1 MELNEFSRSSLAQA
15 INQQGRQLT
24 SLRRVLEKRV
34 LLDASVAADI
44 SHSASDTSG
53 PEIAESADA
62 KNGHDN
68 SENNSDNNG
77 GQDSTAEGFAPDAGQ
92 RQELVVIDLQLN
104 DAQALIDD
112 LVQQASEVTE
122 ENGILQLAIGERSVS
137 LLTLD
142 ASDSLQT
149 VTDFLA
155 DNGQTFDAIHLISH
169 GGAGGI
175 DVGGEELSLTSLA
188 ATDGGSHSTQLQSW
202 ESSLSAD
209 ADILLYG
216 CNTGYSL
223 TGERFIDQIASLT
236 GADVAASDD
245 ATGSALR
252 GGDWEL
258 EQQKGEVETD
268 IVFSKLLQGAWEG
281 LMVATPGATVDA
293 PSEDFINEST
303 DIGIS
308 FENDGDT
315 VGYGPFID
323 VVTGPGMTVDGTS
336 GLNGAN
342 VETYTYENGQWVD
355 SGGNPV
361 LFHPFDFNQTGA
373 IPLPPGEEGST
384 WYAIQLPF
392 GSYSPDQPSFDFD
405 VSVILD
411 EAAGAMVGVPIPVWV
426 RPGFAYGNDPLNNP
440 DTDPPIVSNP
450 IETTV
455 TPTVIEV
462 EKTAQDGD
470 GDNNSIGDD
479 GETVTGPS
487 EPVVWRVNVD
497 IANLSTV
504 ENLVVTEEVPNNFYY
519 VPGNVVVTDSG
530 GNPLNVTITEPPEGA
545 NNGSE
550 LIIEFNDP
558 ITGTLAT
565 NDIVITY
572 TGYVPDVD
580 ANGDPIVINDGAND
594 AIRNEVSVTGEYQ
607 DQTIS
612 DSDDAI
618 ITAVA
623 TALQK
628 DVVLIDDVGGTGIT
642 PGDRLQ
648 YTLTL
653 EVSDYIR
660 LTDLLLT
667 DSIQDGLEIDPDS
680 FTFEIF
686 TNGNTFGPD
695 AIGSGNLSVTENGG
709 DGSTDVSIDLS
720 QELID
725 RGISPNGGL
734 NGDLFQDTAIDGTTT
749 VTITYEATIRETY
762 LATGD
767 AVNVYDVINN
777 QATVNGSLGS
787 ANGQDVSNS
796 GNESVQI
803 EGADS
808 SKSVYAIDGSTDP
821 ADLTDIAVGQT
832 VTFAIDIDL
841 ATLDDAGLSITDYLP
856 QPVFEAIAPVF
867 FDTTEGANIPGVGEW
882 GFGPATDFANWPD
895 GYLDGANVTTSADSG
910 NNSITWTLDPVEQLS
925 SVGGHVQLLFTVQV
939 LDQPFTDGLFLTN
952 VASVTVNGTDETVTL
967 PPGGIQIE
975 VVSPDVNVTK
985 GVISTDDGSGI
996 FDPDPPGPVTF
1007 DPAGTPGDGSPPW
1020 TGTITSDDLDTTP
1033 IDSNLS
1039 DIDAGDTVRFAIT
1052 LENTGGSDAFNL
1064 VISDTLPDGF
1074 VIPPGGLNLQVFTG
1088 DGNPIGFTGDLF
1100 TGGIT
1105 LDDPSADEGALNE
1118 GRDPDTGTTT
1128 DGSNIIII
1136 TYDLIA
1142 TDAVQPGQEIVNTAQ
1157 LEAYGGVDGGN
1168 DYTEGNTDID
1178 WQDDATVEVKQNT
1191 VDKALN
1197 STSIVSPNNGDAEA
1211 VIGETAIY
1219 TLTIEIAEGITPS
1232 ASILD
1237 TLDTGLQFV
1246 ELISATSS
1254 SADIQ
1259 NAAGDPW
1266 SQADLIVTPNGQQVD
1281 FDLGDLTNVNRDN
1294 TVTESI
1300 TITYRVLVQNILS
1313 NQSSV
1318 QLNNRAQ
1325 FSWDSTDDG
1334 IDNPTIN
1341 DTDSAEN
1348 ITVIEPDLQIDK
1360 SLTGTSPRIDAND
1373 QVEYTVVI
1381 SHTGFSDTDA
1391 FDATF
1396 IDTLPPELTNVVL
1409 ASATLSINGSDVDV
1423 SGLFQVNGN
1432 TIEMVP
1438 GQSFDLPLGATLTLV
1453 IEANV
1458 INNIVV
1464 GTEITNTGTVDWESI
1479 DGDDPNE
1486 RTGEDGPGGLN
1497 DYITDDSATFTVDEI
1512 TAGKSVISTSII
1524 DPYNERL
1531 EAVIGEEVTYEAR
1544 FTVPE
1549 GEAPNAE
1556 IIDILPAGMEFVS
1569 FDGVFIGTDIQ
1580 VLNGGFGTPSITDN
1594 PDGTTTLNFGT
1605 ADLQNTGNDGLA
1617 IEDTIA
1623 VFYTV
1628 RVTNVVSNQAGV
1640 VLSNDAQ
1647 FRWDIDGNGSNTDP
1661 GDGFQQDSAD
1671 VTVIEPQLTIEKVA
1685 DITTGDNG
1693 DQVTYTITVTNPDD
1707 GSSTTAYDVSFSDQ
1721 LPVELENISFSA
1733 NLVLGGSTPSDVTG
1747 FFTYDSATNQLLLDP
1762 QAELDIFPGSVVT
1775 ITITGTLA
1783 NTVTGSTITNAT
1795 DVDWTSLDGAD
1806 LEERTGEDGEGGL
1819 LNDYAAGD
1827 TADITVNRPAV
1838 DKVLVSTSQNDD
1850 LNDDTEA
1857 TIGEIV
1863 TFSVTVTLPEATL
1876 TGQIIDDFG
1885 PGFEFI
1891 DLVSVTAS
1899 NPDAIILDPDAITI
1913 IDDPANNTI
1922 GLDFGTLINTDTD
1935 NSTVETVTFTYR
1947 LRVTDIPTNVDGTTL
1962 NNEVLLQYD
1971 TDGDGTFD
1979 DSANST
1985 ASVDVV
1991 EPLLLI
1997 DKELLSP
2004 TPLTLGGLAQY
2015 QITVQLDPA
2024 SGADAYNVVLQD
2036 ALPPY
2041 IASVENIQ
2049 IDVTGGSP
2057 TIIDNSIADLLLL
2070 DISEIDSTTVIT
2082 ITIDARVTSDPA
2094 AIGQTTT
2101 NTTVADYTSLDTPDG
2116 GDDSDIEREYEVS
2129 DEVTADIEAVDLFI
2143 DKDDGGIDVDNP
2155 AAPGDTITYTIN
2167 YGNRGNLD
2175 ATGVVITETLPDY
2188 VIYDPADNPGW
2199 VLNGD
2204 TLTFD
2209 VGDLAAGE
2217 TGSVELIVT
2226 IINPLPSGVEETNNT
2241 VSIDGDE
2248 SNGADPTPG
2257 DNTDVDVTP
2266 IEAAPDYVIDKV
2278 EEFDDPAFPGETIS
2292 WSITIVNEGN
2302 QDGTGVVITDQLPS
2316 TPFVSGYTASDGG
2329 IVDID
2334 AGTVVWNIGDLAV
2347 GESVTV
2353 TLTGIVA
2360 DEVPPRIP
2368 LQVNAAEVT
2377 DDGTNGPDPT
2387 PENNVD
2393 SEPFDITEVDL
2404 SITKDDGG
2412 ITTAP
2417 GGTVVYTLTYAN
2429 LGTALADNVLITET
2443 LPPNTTFDAASSTA
2457 GWVDQGDGTF
2467 TFDLGTLDPGE
2478 TGTVD
2483 FAVIVDDPLPAG
2495 VEEVLNSTEIS
2506 YDDGRGPDQN
2516 LDNNSDDDNTPI
2528 NAQPDYVI
2536 DKIENFD
2543 DPANPGDTIE
2553 WTIEVSNQGN
2563 QDGTGVV
2570 VTDNLPDTSLFN
2582 SFVASDGGVI
2592 DLDAG
2597 TVTWNIGDLAA
2608 GDSVSFTLSAV
2619 VNESVPTVIPTQT
2632 NTVTVDD
2639 DGTNGADPT
2648 PDNNTDSEDLD
2659 ITYVDLAIDKDDGGV
2674 TVEPGDTLVYTLTY
2688 ANNGTADATGV
2699 TITESLP
2706 EYATFDAANSTAG
2719 WIDNGDGTFTFNV
2732 GALAAGDSGNVE
2744 FAVII
2749 DEPIPSGV
2757 EETSNTT
2764 SITDDGDSGPDQ
2776 NTDDN
2781 DDDEVTPIDG
2791 RPDYVIDKI
2800 ENFDDP
2806 ANPGDTIEWTIEVSN
2821 QGNQDGTGVVV
2832 TDNLP
2837 DTSLFSDFIASDGGV
2852 IDLDAGTVT
2861 WNIGDLAAGDSV
2873 SFTLS
2878 AVVNESV
2885 PTVIPTQTN
2894 TVTVDDDGTNGA
2906 DPTPDNNTDSEDLD
2920 ITYVDLAIDKDDG
2933 GVTVEPGDT
2942 LVYTLTYAN
2951 NGTAD
2956 ATGVTITESLPEY
2969 ATFDAANSTAG
2980 WIDNGDGTFTFN
2992 VGALAAG
2999 DSGSVEFAVIID
3011 EPIPSGVEET
3021 SNTTSITD
3029 DGDSGPDQNTD
3040 DNDDD
3045 EVTPIDGRPD
3055 YVIDKIENFDDPA
3068 NPGDTIEWTIEVSN
3082 QGNQDGTG
3090 VVVTDNLPDTSLFS
3104 DFIASDGGVIDL
3116 DAGTV
3121 TWNIGDLAAGD
3132 SVSFTLTAVVAE
3144 SVPTVIPTQTNTVTV
3159 DDDGTNGPD
3168 PTPDNNTDS
3177 EDLDITYVDLAIDK
3191 DDGGVTVEPGDTLV
3205 YTLTYANNGTADATG
3220 VTITESLPE
3229 YATFDAANSTA
3240 GWIDNGDGTFTFNV
3254 GALAAGDSGSVEFA
3268 VIIDEPIPSGVEET
3282 SNTTSITDDGD
3293 SGPDQNTDDN
3303 DDDEVT
3309 PIDGR
3314 PDYVIDKIENFDD
3327 PVNPG
3332 DAISWTIE
3340 VRNEGNQDGTGVVV
3354 TDLLPDTSLFNNFT
3368 ASNGG
3373 VIDLDA
3379 GTVTWN
3385 IGDLAVGESV
3395 TLTLT
3400 AVVADTVPANV
3411 GPQTN
3416 TVVVDDDGSNG
3427 LDPTPDNNRDD
3438 ETLVIEFVDLFVDK
3452 DHGDAEPGPTDTL
3465 VYTLSYGNAGT
3476 AEATGVVITET
3487 LPPNTSFD
3495 AANSSPGWVQNGDVF
3510 TFDVGTLAAGETGII
3525 TFAVTI
3531 DYPLDATVQQINNTA
3546 EITDDGNHGPDQEID
3561 NNRDDDVTDLF
3572 NPGPN
3577 VDNITLSQ
3585 LFPEY
3590 IYPPREWERQ
3600 QPELHGR
3607 LISKETEDLRA
3618 NLQGARNGGNF
3629 DPGFGS
3635 ADGRFYPNDW
3645 SRVFSN
3651 DLSIDTSASAG
3662 MEKSS
3667 PLALDKDLGR
3677 YRANSLFGDFERPA
3691 ASPELP
3697 AGATNSV
3704 PVTAPLPAP
3713 LQSSPFQSGPGAD
3726 EPLNLIPERSQLQRQ
3741 LDDIAR
3747 ELSEAQVSPLLAAFA
3762 ALSVAETG
3770 DKPVK

>member
-68 SENNSDNNG
+68 SYSNPDNKSDNNG
-77 GQDSTAEGFAPDAGQ
+77 SQDSTAEGFALDAGQ

-112 LVQQASEVTE
+112 LVQQASKVTE
-122 ENGILQLAIGERSVS
+122 ENGILHLAIGERSVS

-142 ASDSLQT
+142 ASDGLQT

-155 DNGQTFDAIHLISH
+155 DSGQTFDAIHLISH

-175 DVGGEELSLTSLA
+175 DVGGEELSLTSLT
-188 ATDGGSHSTQLQSW
+188 ATEDGNHSAQLRSW
-202 ESSLSAD
+202 ESSLSTD

-268 IVFSKLLQGAWEG
+268 IVFSKLLQGTWEG

-323 VVTGPGMTVDGTS
+323 VVTGPGMTVDSTS

-660 LTDLLLT
+660 LTGLLLT
-667 DSIQDGLEIDPDS
+667 DSIQDGLEVDPDS
-680 FTFEIF
+680 FNFEIF

-725 RGISPNGGL
+725 RSISPNGGL
-734 NGDLFQDTAIDGTTT
+734 NGDLFQDTAVDGTTT
-749 VTITYEATIRETY
+749 VTITYEATVRETY

-777 QATVNGSLGS
+777 QATITGSLDS

-796 GNESVQI
+796 GNENVQI
-803 EGADS
+803 DGADS
-808 SKSVYAIDGSTDP
+808 GKSVYAIDGSTDP
-821 ADLTDIAVGQT
+821 ADLGEVSVGQA

-841 ATLDDAGLSITDYLP
+841 GTLDSEGLTITDYLP
-856 QPVFEAIAPVF
+856 QPIFDAITPSFIDTAEGTNVPPVNF
-867 FDTTEGANIPGVGEW
+867 W
-882 GFGPATDFANWPD
+882 GFGPATDFDNWPP
-895 GYLDGANVTTSADSG
+895 GYLESVNVSVSADST
-910 NNSITWTLDPVEQLS
+910 NNSITWSFVPIEQIDS
-925 SVGGHVQLLFTVQV
+925 AGGHVQLLFTVEV
-939 LDQPFTDGLFLTN
+939 NDQPFTDGLFFTN
-952 VASVTVNGTDETVTL
+952 VASINVSGTEETVTL
-967 PPGGIQIE
+967 PPGNAQIE
-975 VVSPDVNVTK
+975 VVSPEINVTK
-985 GVISTDDGSGI
+985 GVISTGDGGGT
-996 FDPDPPGPVTF
+996 FDPAPPGPVTF
-1007 DPAGTPGDGSPPW
+1007 DPAGTPDGGGPPW
-1020 TGTITSDDLDTTP
+1020 TGDITSDNLDTNP

-1039 DIDAGDTVRFAIT
+1039 DIDAGDTVRFAIVV
-1052 LENTGGSDAFNL
+1052 ENTGGSDAFNL

-1074 VIPPGGLNLQVFTG
+1074 AIPPGGLNLQVFTG

-1118 GRDPDTGTTT
+1118 GRDPDTGPTT
-1128 DGSNIIII
+1128 DGSNVIII

-1157 LEAYGGVDGGN
+1157 LEEYGGVDGGN

-1191 VDKALN
+1191 VDKTLN
-1197 STSIVSPNNGDAEA
+1197 STSIVTPNNDDTEA

-1219 TLTIEIAEGITPS
+1219 TLTIEIAEGVTPS

-1237 TLDTGLQFV
+1237 TLDPGLQFV

-1313 NQSSV
+1313 NQSGV

-1334 IDNPTIN
+1334 VDNPTIN

-1348 ITVIEPDLQIDK
+1348 ITVIEPDLQVVK
-1360 SLTGTSPRIDAND
+1360 SLTNTPQPIDAGD
-1373 QVEYTVVI
+1373 AVQYTIVI
-1381 SHTGFSDTDA
+1381 SHSAFSDTDA
-1391 FDATF
+1391 FDAIFT
-1396 IDTLPPELTNVVL
+1396 DTLPPELTNVAI
-1409 ASATLSINGSDVDV
+1409 ASATIDGTPVPA
-1423 SGLFQVNGN
+1423 GLFVVNGN
-1432 TIEMVP
+1432 TVSTAP
-1438 GQSFDLPLGATLTLV
+1438 GQSFDLELGQSLTLV
-1453 IEANV
+1453 IDAT
-1458 INNIVV
+1458 VV
-1464 GTEITNTGTVDWESI
+1464 NDVVLGSVVTNTATVDWESI

-1486 RTGEDGPGGLN
+1486 RTGEDGTGGLD
-1497 DYITDDSATFTVDEI
+1497 DYETDGSAQFTVANVV
-1512 TAGKSVISTSII
+1512 AGKSILSSSLENNFNGVT
-1524 DPYNERL
+1524 
-1531 EAVIGEEVTYEAR
+1531 EAVIGEEVTYQASFEI
-1544 FTVPE
+1544 PE
-1549 GEAPNAE
+1549 GVVLNAQ
-1556 IIDILPAGMEFVS
+1556 ILDTLPVGMEFVS
-1569 FDGVFIGTDIQ
+1569 FDEIIVADDITL
-1580 VLNGGFGTPSITDN
+1580 VPADGLGAPIVTVNG
-1594 PDGTTTLNFGT
+1594 DGTTTLNFGS
-1605 ADLQNTGNDGLA
+1605 ASVINTGTDDVTDL
-1617 IEDTIA
+1617 ITI
-1623 VFYTV
+1623 VYTV
-1628 RVTNVVSNQAGV
+1628 RVTNVDSNQAGT
-1640 VLSNDAQ
+1640 LLTNNAQ
-1647 FRWDIDGNGSNTDP
+1647 FITD
-1661 GDGFQQDSAD
+1661 DSTTEASTT
-1671 VTVIEPQLTIEKVA
+1671 VTVIEPQLLIDKVA
-1685 DITTGDNG
+1685 DVTSGDNG
-1693 DQVTYTITVTNPDD
+1693 DQVTYTITATNPDD
-1707 GSSTTAYDVSFSDQ
+1707 GSSTTAYDVIFTDL
-1721 LPVELENISFSA
+1721 LPEELDNISFTA
-1733 NLVLGGSTPSDVTG
+1733 TLELGGATSDVTG
-1747 FFTYDSATNQLLLDP
+1747 FFNYDSGTNQLVLNP
-1762 QAELDIFPGSVVT
+1762 QSELDIIPGTTVT
-1775 ITITGTLA
+1775 ITITGTLI
-1783 NTVTGSTITNAT
+1783 NTVAGSDIVNDT
-1795 DVDWTSLDGAD
+1795 DLRWSSLDGD
-1806 LEERTGEDGEGGL
+1806 DDNERTGEDGEGND
-1819 LNDYAAGD
+1819 LNNYAVSDDAV
-1827 TADITVNRPAV
+1827 ITVNTPTV

-1863 TFSVTVTLPEATL
+1863 TFSVTITLPEATL
-1876 TGQIIDDFG
+1876 IGQITDNYG

-1899 NPDAIILDPDAITI
+1899 DPDAIILDPGAVTV

-1922 GLDFGTLINTDTD
+1922 GLDFGTLVNTDTD
-1935 NSTVETVTFTYR
+1935 NSTLETITFTYR
-1947 LRVTDIPTNVDGTTL
+1947 LRVTDIPANVDGVTL
-1962 NNEVLLQYD
+1962 SNDVELNYD
-1971 TDGDGTFD
+1971 TDGDGSLD
-1979 DSANST
+1979 GNANSS

-1997 DKELLSP
+1997 DKQLLSP

-2041 IASVENIQ
+2041 IASVENVQ

-2292 WSITIVNEGN
+2292 WSITVVNEGN

-2329 IVDID
+2329 IVDVD

-2412 ITTAP
+2412 ITTSP
-2417 GGTVVYTLTYAN
+2417 GGTVVYTLTYSN

-2528 NAQPDYVI
+2528 DAQPDYVI

-2582 SFVASDGGVI
+2582 SFV
-2592 DLDAG
+2592 
-2597 TVTWNIGDLAA
+2597 
-2608 GDSVSFTLSAV
+2608 
-2619 VNESVPTVIPTQT
+2619 
-2632 NTVTVDD
+2632 
-2639 DGTNGADPT
+2639 
-2648 PDNNTDSEDLD
+2648 
-2659 ITYVDLAIDKDDGGV
+2659 
-2674 TVEPGDTLVYTLTY
+2674 
-2688 ANNGTADATGV
+2688 
-2699 TITESLP
+2699 
-2706 EYATFDAANSTAG
+2706 
-2719 WIDNGDGTFTFNV
+2719 
-2732 GALAAGDSGNVE
+2732 
-2744 FAVII
+2744 
-2749 DEPIPSGV
+2749 
-2757 EETSNTT
+2757 
-2764 SITDDGDSGPDQ
+2764 
-2776 NTDDN
+2776 
-2781 DDDEVTPIDG
+2781 
-2791 RPDYVIDKI
+2791 
-2800 ENFDDP
+2800 
-2806 ANPGDTIEWTIEVSN
+2806 
-2821 QGNQDGTGVVV
+2821 
-2832 TDNLP
+2832 
-2837 DTSLFSDFIASDGGV
+2837 
-2852 IDLDAGTVT
+2852 
-2861 WNIGDLAAGDSV
+2861 
-2873 SFTLS
+2873 
-2878 AVVNESV
+2878 
-2885 PTVIPTQTN
+2885 
-2894 TVTVDDDGTNGA
+2894 
-2906 DPTPDNNTDSEDLD
+2906 
-2920 ITYVDLAIDKDDG
+2920 
-2933 GVTVEPGDT
+2933 
-2942 LVYTLTYAN
+2942 
-2951 NGTAD
+2951 
-2956 ATGVTITESLPEY
+2956 
-2969 ATFDAANSTAG
+2969 
-2980 WIDNGDGTFTFN
+2980 
-2992 VGALAAG
+2992 
-2999 DSGSVEFAVIID
+2999 
-3011 EPIPSGVEET
+3011 
-3021 SNTTSITD
+3021 
-3029 DGDSGPDQNTD
+3029 
-3040 DNDDD
+3040 
-3045 EVTPIDGRPD
+3045 
-3055 YVIDKIENFDDPA
+3055 
-3068 NPGDTIEWTIEVSN
+3068 
-3082 QGNQDGTG
+3082 
-3090 VVVTDNLPDTSLFS
+3090 
-3104 DFIASDGGVIDL
+3104 ASDGGVIDL

-3327 PVNPG
+3327 PAHPGDTIQWTITITNEGNQDGTGVFITDDLPNRLLVTDFSASDGGIVDRVQGTVNWEIGDLAVGESASVTLTAVIVDRLPGNFPPQTNTVEVSDDGANGADPTPENNVDSEPFDITFVDVAINKEINDEDGVASPGEVVTYTLRYSNLGTETATGVTITETLPQNTVFDPTNSTPGWTLVGDEYVIDIEDLAPGDTGSVQFAVIIDNPVPAGVESFTNVATIEDDGNSGPDQNLDNNISTNRDNPTIIVLAAPDYEIDKIENFDDPVNPG

-3340 VRNEGNQDGTGVVV
+3340 VANNGNQDGTGVVV
-3354 TDLLPDTSLFNNFT
+3354 TDFLPDTSLFNNFT

-3373 VIDLDA
+3373 VIDLAA

-3385 IGDLAVGESV
+3385 IGDLAVGDSV
-3395 TLTLT
+3395 TLTLS
-3400 AVVADTVPANV
+3400 AVVADSVPANV

-3416 TVVVDDDGSNG
+3416 TVVVDDDGNNG
-3427 LDPTPDNNRDD
+3427 PDPTPDNNRDD
-3438 ETLVIEFVDLFVDK
+3438 ETLIIEFVDLFVDK

-3510 TFDVGTLAAGETGII
+3510 TFDVGTLAAGETGSI

-3697 AGATNSV
+3697 AGATNSA

-3762 ALSVAETG
+3762 ALSAEEAR
-3770 DKPVK
+3770 DKPAK